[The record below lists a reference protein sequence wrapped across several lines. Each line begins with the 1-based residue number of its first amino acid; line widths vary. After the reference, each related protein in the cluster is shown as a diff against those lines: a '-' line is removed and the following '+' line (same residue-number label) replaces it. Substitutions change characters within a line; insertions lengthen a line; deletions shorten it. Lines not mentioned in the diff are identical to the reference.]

1 MKRVMIVGQPGGGKS
16 WLARQMGARTG
27 LPVYHMDQIHWMSG
41 WVERPFEDKLRMATE
56 VENSD
61 RWIFEGG
68 YAVTQAH
75 RLSRADTLVVLD
87 IPFALRV
94 WRVFWRTLRD
104 YGRTRPDLPEGCPE
118 NFALEFWQYI
128 WKTRRTVRQRNLS
141 LLDQAGPE
149 TTCHV
154 LRSRQDVAD
163 FLKTLDGS
171 RKSGQ

>member
-27 LPVYHMDQIHWMSG
+27 LPVFHMDQIHWMSG
-41 WVERPFEDKLRMATE
+41 WVERPLEDKLRMATE

-61 RWIFEGG
+61 QWIFEGG
-68 YAVTQAH
+68 FSRSYPH
-75 RLSRADTLVVLD
+75 RLSRADVLIVLD
-87 IPFALRV
+87 PPFALRI
-94 WRVFWRTLRD
+94 WRVFKRTIRD
-104 YGRTRPDLPEGCPE
+104 YGRSRPDLPEGCPE
-118 NFALEFWQYI
+118 QFSPEFWKWI
-128 WKTRRTVRQRNLS
+128 WDTRHTGRAKSLG

-149 TTCHV
+149 TTCHM